1 MDKIKFISDE
11 NVYKSTLYTITPHII
26 RLIFSSGKPTND
38 TLISG
43 FQVYNPNGEIQG
55 DFTDF
60 TTIYRLYDSDDTVF
74 ELSNDGSVY
83 EYEPTEVPD
92 IDINMKPTLAQ
103 VKQSKINELSSIC
116 KRSIENGVDIEIDG
130 TLEHFS
136 YSIIDGD
143 QGNIDDI
150 AEAALTTGMGQSYH
164 CDGGDCKIYTVEQ
177 IANLYMAQKT
187 NKMHHTTYFNQL
199 RQYVKSIVPE
209 GENYTEEEIDQLILS
224 VNNIFYGQAL
234 EGKYLDTYNLNM
246 DNAKR
251 VVEAKLKV
259 FNL

>member
-43 FQVYNPNGEIQG
+43 FYVYNPNGELQG
-55 DFTDF
+55 DFSDF
-60 TTIYRLYDSDDTVF
+60 NTIYRLYDSDDTVF
-74 ELSNDGSVY
+74 ELSNDGSIY
-83 EYEPTEVPD
+83 TESSNVPD
-92 IDINMKPTLAQ
+92 IDINIKPTLSQ
-103 VKQSKINELSSIC
+103 VKQAKINELSSTC
-116 KRSIENGVDIEIDG
+116 KSIIENGIDVEIDG
-130 TLEHFS
+130 SLEHFS

-150 AEAALTTGMGQSYH
+150 AEAAMTTGMGQSYH
-164 CDGGDCKIYTVEQ
+164 CDGGDCKIYTVDQ
-177 IANLYMAQKT
+177 IIRLYVAQKT

-199 RQYVKSIVPE
+199 RQFVKSFVS
-209 GENYTEEEIDQLILS
+209 ENNDEAETDKLILS
-224 VNNIFYGQAL
+224 VNNISYGQPL

-246 DNAKR
+246 DNAKK
-251 VVEAKLKV
+251 VIEAKLKV